1 MAKKKKAV
9 RQSKRQKARR
19 RKAYIA
25 RFIILVLAI
34 AAVAGVAFLA
44 VKLFGTLKDRLPELP
59 AGEEQAEEA
68 EDTSSSY
75 IIAINKDGSL
85 TETSV
90 EDFDTGEYDAEELKK
105 MVNDT
110 ISDYNGSGEEKIS
123 LRSLDIKDG
132 MARAVIYYASDK
144 DYAAYNEK
152 TFVIGDVSDLDIT
165 GVTLADDN
173 NTVLTKDAMPKVKG
187 SYVLLNDDTT
197 VVVPK
202 EVQYVSRNVKKTG
215 KKTAEVKKAGIDSV
229 IIFK

>member
-25 RFIILVLAI
+25 RLVMLILAI
-34 AAVAGVAFLA
+34 AAVAGVVFLA
-44 VKLFGTLKDRLPELP
+44 VKFFGSLKDKLPELP
-59 AGEEQAEEA
+59 SAEEKA
-68 EDTSSSY
+68 EETEDSSSSY
-75 IIAINKDGSL
+75 IITINKDGSL

-90 EDFDTGEYDAEELKK
+90 EDFDTKEYDAEELKK

-123 LRSLDIKDG
+123 LKSLEIKDG
-132 MARAVIYYASDK
+132 IARAVINYASDK

-165 GVTLADDN
+165 GVTLADDK

-202 EVQYVSRNVKKTG
+202 EIQYVSRNVKKTG

-229 IIFK
+229 IIYK